1 MMNRRRL
8 PGPRRALSGRDFENF
23 YNEHYGAI
31 SRYVGRRL
39 SSNSH
44 DDVVAAVFVVAW
56 RKFDSTPDPSL
67 AWLYRIASFEVAHER
82 RRLSRSAYTS
92 ELHDL
97 GLTDGLPLED
107 VIDVS
112 TAFNQ
117 LSERDAEVLRLLHW
131 DQVSRSDAAE
141 IIGCSVN
148 ALNVRYHRALQ
159 RLEAT
164 MHRLSNSSL
173 DFQTCDTPKEER

>member
-1 MMNRRRL
+1 MMNRRRS
-8 PGPRRALSGRDFENF
+8 PGQRRALSGRDFETF

-39 SSNSH
+39 PPSSH
-44 DDVVAAVFVVAW
+44 DDVVAATFVVAW

-82 RRLSRSAYTS
+82 RRLSRPAYTS
-92 ELHDL
+92 EMHDL
-97 GLTDGLPLED
+97 GLTDDLPLED

-112 TAFNQ
+112 TAFTQ
-117 LSERDAEVLRLLHW
+117 LSERDAEILRLLYW
-131 DQVSRSDAAE
+131 DQVSRPDAAK

-148 ALNVRYHRALQ
+148 ALNVRCHRALQ
-159 RLEAT
+159 RLEGT
-164 MHRLSNSSL
+164 MHRLSNSTL
-173 DFQTCDTPKEER
+173 DFQTCDTPKEDR